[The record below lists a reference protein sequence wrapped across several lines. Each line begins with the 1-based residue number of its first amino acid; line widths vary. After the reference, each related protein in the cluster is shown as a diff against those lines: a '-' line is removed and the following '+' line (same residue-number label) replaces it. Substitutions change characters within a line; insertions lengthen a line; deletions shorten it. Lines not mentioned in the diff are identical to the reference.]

1 MILKKQHTFSLRIVL
16 RSIPVGVRV
25 SNSLPFSDT
34 SESVHTPLQEARP
47 QGCKMTWEIIYS
59 RRSRISKW
67 ILTAS
72 QRRGN
77 RVLRTWRCSILY
89 ISSSNAVS
97 FISLPDGETQHWNP
111 PHVWNPSKTA
121 SLLLNDSRLSKAW
134 TELRYKAHSPHR
146 ACRQLKEKQHGENP
160 KPTACKTRLWPAH
173 RFQSPETTKGIVLI
187 EFP

>member
-1 MILKKQHTFSLRIVL
+1 MILKKQHIFSLRIVL
-16 RSIPVGVRV
+16 WSIPVGVRV
-25 SNSLPFSDT
+25 SNSSPFSDT
-34 SESVHTPLQEARP
+34 SESVHTLLQEARP

-97 FISLPDGETQHWNP
+97 FISLPDGETQPGNP
-111 PHVWNPSKTA
+111 AHVWNPSKTA

-134 TELRYKAHSPHR
+134 TELRYNTALTELAGSWRRNSTEKTQSQLR
-146 ACRQLKEKQHGENP
+146 ARHGCGQHITPNLLKLP
-160 KPTACKTRLWPAH
+160 RA
-173 RFQSPETTKGIVLI
+173 
-187 EFP
+187 